1 MTAVKPQF
9 TMESMV
15 FLLLL
20 LFLLFPGPVHA
31 VGEFATNYNVDY
43 RVETSGRTRA
53 RMAVELVNQLS
64 NIYASEFALSIGS
77 TNLTEISLQTPTG
90 PIEPKVATGNKT
102 TNITVIF
109 PEKVLGKDKSQQ
121 FTLEFTTTDFAR
133 RLGNVWELSIP
144 KLAKSEDLTSY
155 NLTLTIPSIFGQ
167 AATLTP
173 TPTSQTSADGMTV
186 FRFNSESLYQSGIS
200 ATFGREQWYDFNLDY
215 HLNNPNFYPVE
226 TEIALPPDTAWQ
238 QVLYQTLEP
247 PPVNI
252 RVDPD
257 GNWLATYKLGAS
269 ANLDV
274 VATGSATLYLQPRS
288 DYPWGF
294 NQNVDYLKP
303 LKYWESDQ
311 ERIKTLAGKL
321 TTPRQIYDYVVN
333 NLIYDYGRLGES
345 TTRLGAANAL
355 DNQDSAL
362 CMEFTDLFIALARA
376 SGIPARA
383 ANGYAYTDNS
393 SLRPLSLKQDVL
405 HAWPEYYD
413 RTRELWLP
421 IDPTWGNT
429 TGGVDY
435 FAQTDLNHFTFVI
448 LGQDSSYPI
457 PAGAYKTN
465 DQPAKNVAVNFGRS
479 VLSDPR
485 VEVEFNLPRESLAG
499 VNLSGKIIV
508 KNTGNVALYKLPLE
522 LTTQF
527 LKAKPLSW
535 EIAFLPPKSQTE
547 VEFSLPASAWN
558 SRFTEILTA
567 GTTFGQTTHELNLTP
582 AYNLVFGN
590 RAFRLAVLSLGGL
603 IVLKLVYAR
612 LVKTK
617 PVK

>member
-20 LFLLFPGPVHA
+20 LLLLFPRPVLA
-31 VGEFATNYNVDY
+31 TGEFGTNYTVDY
-43 RVETSGRTRA
+43 RVGLNGQTRA
-53 RMAVELVNQLS
+53 KMAVELVNRLS
-64 NIYASEFALSIGS
+64 NIYASEFTLSIGS
-77 TNLTEISLQTPTG
+77 TNLSDISLQTPAG
-90 PIEPKVATGNKT
+90 PIEPKVAQGNKT
-102 TNITVIF
+102 TNITVVF
-109 PEKVLGKDKSQQ
+109 PEKVLGKDKSQE
-121 FTLEFTTTDFAR
+121 FSLEFTTTDFAR

-144 KLAKSEDLTSY
+144 KLAKSEDLNSY
-155 NLTLTIPSIFGQ
+155 NLTLTIPSSFGQ
-167 AATLTP
+167 AATFTP
-173 TPTSQTSADGMTV
+173 TPVSQTATDGVTV
-186 FRFNSESLYQSGIS
+186 YRFKAESLYQSGIS
-200 ATFGREQWYDFNLDY
+200 ATFGREQWYDFDLDY
-215 HLNNPNFYPVE
+215 HLNNPNFYPIE

-247 PPVNI
+247 QPANI

-257 GNWLATYKLGAS
+257 GNWLATYKLGPS

-274 VATGSATLYLQPRS
+274 IATGSATLYLQPRA
-288 DYPWGF
+288 DYPWGL

-311 ERIKTLAGKL
+311 TRIKTLAEELK
-321 TTPRQIYDYVVN
+321 TPRQIYDYVVD

-376 SGIPARA
+376 RGIPARA
-383 ANGYAYTDNS
+383 VNGYAYTDNS

-413 RTRELWLP
+413 QERQLWRP
-421 IDPTWGNT
+421 VDPTWGNT

-435 FAQTDLNHFTFVI
+435 FAQTDLNHFAFVI
-448 LGQDSSYPI
+448 LGEDSSYPI

-479 VLSDPR
+479 VLPEPQ
-485 VEVEFNLPRESLAG
+485 VELEFNLPRESLAG
-499 VNLSGKIIV
+499 VNLTGKIIV

-527 LKAKPLSW
+527 LKAKPSSW
-535 EIAFLPPKSQTE
+535 EIGYLPPKSQTE

-558 SRFTEILTA
+558 SRFTETLTA
-567 GTTFGQTTHELNLTP
+567 STKLGQTSHSLTLTP
-582 AYNLVFGN
+582 AYNLVFGS
-590 RAFRLAVLSLGGL
+590 RAFRLGLLSLGGL
-603 IVLKLVYAR
+603 IVLKLIYAR
-612 LVKTK
+612 LVKAK
-617 PVK
+617 SVK